1 MNTEKKIDEIINF
14 IRLHPEST
22 ASQAIMRR
30 FLINKNKFE
39 TSTEISFELK
49 NILQEKGNDEIDFCY
64 YLVK

>member
-1 MNTEKKIDEIINF
+1 MKTEKKIDEIINF
-14 IRLHPEST
+14 IRLYPEST
-22 ASQAIMRR
+22 ASQAIIRR

-39 TSTEISFELK
+39 TSAEISFELK